1 MQELFDDTM
10 RGEELLERDDI
21 VIDRWIDRA
30 RVGAIA
36 YMGLCGLA
44 GVIFILIDLSSG
56 QYIGALVALV
66 ITLATCGLG
75 VAALLGVRIGRIIH
89 ANTKRLDKLNYRID
103 QLEAAFDAQELDLQ
117 LVSPQPRDPS
127 ELVGASLSA
136 DRYPRLVA
144 EREEVAAAA
153 EESAAHKGAS
163 QDRPAPAEV
172 SGATETPTAG
182 EEPFQKCNRLWG
194 QLKDALQDKQI
205 ESWRKRLDQ
214 LNRDHARSLRE
225 RFRVILGGR
234 DYREALDIGRQIV
247 DLYPG
252 TRMAD
257 DFRAIESRIEE
268 LAFGNNNRRAESRL

>member
-10 RGEELLERDDI
+10 RGDEPLGRNDI
-21 VIDRWIDRA
+21 VIEQWISRA

-36 YMGLCGLA
+36 YMSLCGLA
-44 GVIFILIDLSSG
+44 GVTFILIDLASG
-56 QYIGALVALV
+56 QYVGALVALV

-75 VAALLGVRIGRIIH
+75 VGALLGVRMARIIH

-117 LVSPQPRDPS
+117 LVSPEPRDPS
-127 ELVGASLSA
+127 ELVGASLSV

-144 EREEVAAAA
+144 EREELAAAA
-153 EESAAHKGAS
+153 DESPGRDGVS
-163 QDRPAPAEV
+163 ESPAEGV
-172 SGATETPTAG
+172 TVPDVPSHAAG
-182 EEPFQKCNRLWG
+182 EQPFQKCNRLWG
-194 QLKDALQDKQI
+194 QLKDALEDKQI

-225 RFRVILGGR
+225 RFRVILSGK

-268 LAFGNNNRRAESRL
+268 LAFGDGGRRAESGS